1 MVTSFFKK
9 LRESLTKTRN
19 ELLGSLRSIL
29 PFGTKITDDVLEEVE
44 EILYEADIGVY
55 AVEKLIGELKRNEGE
70 INRGETN
77 PFTVMKETILTLID
91 RFDGD
96 KSINHFDGKPCVIL
110 VIGVNGV
117 GKTTTIGK
125 MAMRFRNE
133 GKTVLIAA
141 CDTFRAAAIEQL
153 EIWAERSG
161 SEFIKA
167 HIGADAASIAYD
179 AVTRA
184 QARGIDVVL
193 IDTAGRLH
201 TSFNLMNELKKIKRV
216 LAKAD
221 KTAPH
226 ETLLVIDATNGQNAL
241 SQAETFSR
249 ELNVTGIV
257 LAKLDGTAKGGIAI
271 SIIDKLGIPIKLI
284 GIGETLEDLR
294 DFDPRAY
301 TEALFAGEEKPGT
314 DSG

>member
-1 MVTSFFKK
+1 
-9 LRESLTKTRN
+9 
-19 ELLGSLRSIL
+19 LGSLRSIL

-77 PFTVMKETILTLID
+77 PFTVMKETILTIID

-184 QARGIDVVL
+184 QAHGIDVVL

-221 KTAPH
+221 ETAPH
-226 ETLLVIDATNGQNAL
+226 ETFLVIDATNGQNAL

-257 LAKLDGTAKGGIAI
+257 LTKLDGTAKGGIAI